1 MVFLKMLENFE
12 FFDNGLVR
20 KSHINFFFDGTP
32 IFYQRSRTVGVPL
45 NLPVIDHINGVEL

>member
-20 KSHINFFFDGTP
+20 KSHIKFFFDGTP